1 MWILAPGVKAGP
13 PNRCSSANA
22 DSGAR
27 LRPQDRLYPS
37 SGDECKPDEHD
48 KHDTGGCRGW
58 VQHAGRSPS
67 SAAGIAVYR
76 PKTVHG
82 IRFRFAAAT
91 ARRAAAIAGLGAG
104 PAPGTIYGIG
114 KRRSI
119 GLARDCPPNKPKCRG
134 AS

>member
-1 MWILAPGVKAGP
+1 MPIPGHDFALRIVFIPVPAM
-13 PNRCSSANA
+13 NA
-22 DSGAR
+22 S
-27 LRPQDRLYPS
+27 PMS
-37 SGDECKPDEHD
+37 MTS
-48 KHDTGGCRGW
+48 DTGGCRGW

-67 SAAGIAVYR
+67 SAAGIAAYR